1 MNGRAFWP
9 SSVEGPM
16 LPPMDKKMLEGSAK
30 KRRREPLESK
40 DKRKTKLLIAGR
52 VFKCKVC
59 NVKATT
65 E

>member
-1 MNGRAFWP
+1 
-9 SSVEGPM
+9 M